1 MQLYELNDFYQY
13 GNHLLNSPPSSI
25 SRIQDLTARLAA
37 MEARAVAAEADG
49 LAAME
54 ARAVAAEA
62 DVQWLKSMLNASA
75 NNSNNSLVAS
85 AGPVVL
91 AQSVEQDI
99 RTMVRTCMFGGC
111 LDTPQYS
118 LTHVQFRVPLPVH
131 FSPLY
136 VLTHLS
142 LPYLPFP
149 TSPDGQPHRV

>member
-25 SRIQDLTARLAA
+25 SRIQDLTVR
-37 MEARAVAAEADG
+37 

-75 NNSNNSLVAS
+75 NNSPVAS

-131 FSPLY
+131 LSPLY

-142 LPYLPFP
+142 LPYLSLFP

>member
-1 MQLYELNDFYQY
+1 M
-13 GNHLLNSPPSSI
+13 

-37 MEARAVAAEADG
+37 MEARAVA
-49 LAAME
+49 ME

-62 DVQWLKSMLNASA
+62 DVQWLKSMINASA
-75 NNSNNSLVAS
+75 NNSPIAS

-118 LTHVQFRVPLPVH
+118 LTQYSLTHVQFRVPLPVPLPVH
-131 FSPLY
+131 LSPLY

-142 LPYLPFP
+142 LPYLSLFP
-149 TSPDGQPHRV
+149 TSPDGQPRRV

>member
-1 MQLYELNDFYQY
+1 MNAAELNDFYQY

-25 SRIQDLTARLAA
+25 SRIQDLTVR
-37 MEARAVAAEADG
+37 

-75 NNSNNSLVAS
+75 NNSPVAS

-118 LTHVQFRVPLPVH
+118 LTHVQFRVPLPVPLPVH
-131 FSPLY
+131 LSPLY

-142 LPYLPFP
+142 LPYLSLFP
-149 TSPDGQPHRV
+149 TSPDGQPRRV

>member
-1 MQLYELNDFYQY
+1 MNAAELNDFYQY

-25 SRIQDLTARLAA
+25 SRIQDLTVR
-37 MEARAVAAEADG
+37 

-75 NNSNNSLVAS
+75 NNSPVAS

-111 LDTPQYS
+111 LDTPQ
-118 LTHVQFRVPLPVH
+118 
-131 FSPLY
+131 
-136 VLTHLS
+136 
-142 LPYLPFP
+142 
-149 TSPDGQPHRV
+149 